1 MGGVPVSDPD
11 PLAEGTSPQRCVRG
25 GDPDAVRPLDERD
38 EESAMSTTIFRSSSA
53 TEGAPGY
60 RERSGE
66 PVTVVREVTAE
77 VDPAIEE
84 EDVAPLYVVRFED
97 GVETEAFA
105 DELEPAPVAEA
116 S

>member
-1 MGGVPVSDPD
+1 VAP
-11 PLAEGTSPQRCVRG
+11 
-25 GDPDAVRPLDERD
+25 
-38 EESAMSTTIFRSSSA
+38 TIFRSSSA

-60 RERSGE
+60 RERDGQ
-66 PVTVVREVTAE
+66 PVEIVREVDTD
-77 VDPAIEE
+77 VDPAAEE

-105 DELEPAPVAEA
+105 DELDPAPTGEVTADAVAEA

>member
-1 MGGVPVSDPD
+1 MSD
-11 PLAEGTSPQRCVRG
+11 
-25 GDPDAVRPLDERD
+25 
-38 EESAMSTTIFRSSSA
+38 TIFRSSSA

-66 PVTVVREVTAE
+66 PVTVVREVDTE
-77 VDPAIEE
+77 VDPAAEE

-105 DELEPAPVAEA
+105 DELEPAPAEAEA